1 MQLHK
6 VNPDNKIQIKF
17 LFDMLKERTIQQSIS
32 FKMPTFEEHCK
43 FVKNNP
49 YEVWY
54 IIINNDEMIGN
65 VYLTKNNEWGYFIK
79 KDKIGKGLGT
89 EALRKMT
96 KLHPR
101 DYYYS
106 NINPTNHIAIQ
117 LAKVKFGGKLI
128 QLTYKIPR
136 GNI

>member
-1 MQLHK
+1 MELRK
-6 VNPDNKIQIKF
+6 IDPDNKAHVRF
-17 LFDMLKERTIQQSIS
+17 LFDMLKERTIHQSIS

-43 FVKNNP
+43 FVKSNP

-54 IIINNDEMIGN
+54 IIINNGEMIGN
-65 VYLTKNNEWGYFIK
+65 VYLTKTNEWGYFIK
-79 KDKIGKGLGT
+79 KALIGKGLGT

-106 NINPTNHIAIQ
+106 NINPKNHIAVH

>member
-1 MQLHK
+1 M
-6 VNPDNKIQIKF
+6 
-17 LFDMLKERTIQQSIS
+17 S
-32 FKMPTFEEHCK
+32 F
-43 FVKNNP
+43 VR
-49 YEVWY
+49 
-54 IIINNDEMIGN
+54 
-65 VYLTKNNEWGYFIK
+65 
-79 KDKIGKGLGT
+79 KDQIGKGLGT
-89 EALRKMT
+89 KALRKMT

-106 NINPTNHIAIQ
+106 NINPKNHIAIQ